1 MRTATVSWTSVPCC
15 AVATVADTPDDPGSR
30 GSLTVRDKAAERVA
44 HYAALHVP
52 GVLTH
57 SGGLDRITGRDLPRV
72 AVTIAGGHVRA
83 HLDIAV
89 AWPQSLPEV
98 SGAVRVRVSKELST
112 LVGLVV
118 DAVDVAV
125 PTVLIPDASSAG
137 RTLQ

>member
-1 MRTATVSWTSVPCC
+1 
-15 AVATVADTPDDPGSR
+15 VAETPTEPGSR

-52 GVLTH
+52 GVLVH

-72 AVTIAGGHVRA
+72 AVTIAGGHVRV

-89 AWPQSLPEV
+89 AWPQSLPQV
-98 SGAVRVRVSKELST
+98 TGAVRAQVSEQLST

-118 DAVDVAV
+118 DGVDVAV
-125 PTVLIPDASSAG
+125 PVVALPDPGSTG
-137 RTLQ
+137 RTVQ

>member
-1 MRTATVSWTSVPCC
+1 MAE
-15 AVATVADTPDDPGSR
+15 TPTEPGSR

-52 GVLTH
+52 GVLVH

-72 AVTIAGGHVRA
+72 AVTIAGGHVRV

-89 AWPQSLPEV
+89 AWPQSLPQV
-98 SGAVRVRVSKELST
+98 TGAVRAQVSEQLST

-118 DAVDVAV
+118 DGVDVAV
-125 PTVLIPDASSAG
+125 PVVALPDPGSTG
-137 RTLQ
+137 RTVQ

>member
-1 MRTATVSWTSVPCC
+1 MPCS
-15 AVATVADTPDDPGSR
+15 AGATVADITTDPASR
-30 GSLTVRDKAAERVA
+30 GGLTIRDRAAEKVA
-44 HYAALHVP
+44 HYAALNVP
-52 GVLTH
+52 GVQTH

-89 AWPQSLPEV
+89 VWPQSLPEV
-98 SGAVRVRVSKELST
+98 AGAVRASVSEQLSA

-125 PTVLIPDASSAG
+125 PTVLIPDTGSAG